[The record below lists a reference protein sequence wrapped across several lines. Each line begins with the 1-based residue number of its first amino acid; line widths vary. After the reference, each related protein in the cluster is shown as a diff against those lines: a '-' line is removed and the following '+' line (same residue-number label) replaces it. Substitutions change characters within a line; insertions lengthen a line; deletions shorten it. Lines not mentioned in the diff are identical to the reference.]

1 MATPKSNNAEL
12 DLWRR
17 MARGVGVVALVFCL
31 VVGVLLTLDWLRAG
45 QAQTVC
51 SEALYTVM
59 AQARQSPDNHTV
71 TLAREMDLVARHA
84 YFSSVEFRRTGIW
97 MLVAGLL
104 VMAGCLHL
112 AARLGRKIDDPR
124 RFPAADPVRAD
135 RQARLALLG
144 TGVVGL
150 LLLALWATICS
161 SPATPRIGLPPA
173 PVTAPGATG
182 TSAGD
187 AALVPR
193 PPELAT
199 SDALPELPW
208 SCFRGPRYGVSLWT
222 NLPVAWDGKR
232 GDGVRWKVALNK
244 PGVSSPV
251 LWGGKLFL
259 TVADEQARAVVAYD
273 AHTGK
278 ELWRQV
284 VADGGTGEDLPKT
297 TDDTGLGASTPACDE
312 NGVYAVFGTGDL
324 VAFTH
329 DGKRMWQVY
338 LRRPNNSYG
347 HASSLWVQESKVYV
361 QYDQADGGR
370 MLAIDARSGST
381 VWEQP
386 RIKEPV
392 WCSPMVVASVD
403 GKPLLLAL
411 GRDTVDAYDAAA
423 GNACWSVEG
432 VSGEVSPSPAY
443 WSGRVLVANAGA
455 RMVCYEL
462 TAKPVKKWE
471 YKDELPDVASP
482 VAAGGLVFL
491 ASSSGPLVCLDATEG
506 RELWKHEYAT
516 GFYASPIVAGNR
528 VYALDRDGVMR
539 IVALE
544 RTFRE
549 IASCPLGEAADATPA
564 FADGRIYIRSK
575 HTLWCLGTK

>member
-1 MATPKSNNAEL
+1 
-12 DLWRR
+12 
-17 MARGVGVVALVFCL
+17 
-31 VVGVLLTLDWLRAG
+31 
-45 QAQTVC
+45 
-51 SEALYTVM
+51 
-59 AQARQSPDNHTV
+59 
-71 TLAREMDLVARHA
+71 
-84 YFSSVEFRRTGIW
+84 
-97 MLVAGLL
+97 
-104 VMAGCLHL
+104 
-112 AARLGRKIDDPR
+112 
-124 RFPAADPVRAD
+124 
-135 RQARLALLG
+135 
-144 TGVVGL
+144 
-150 LLLALWATICS
+150 
-161 SPATPRIGLPPA
+161 
-173 PVTAPGATG
+173 
-182 TSAGD
+182 
-187 AALVPR
+187 
-193 PPELAT
+193 
-199 SDALPELPW
+199 
-208 SCFRGPRYGVSLWT
+208 
-222 NLPVAWDGKR
+222 
-232 GDGVRWKVALNK
+232 
-244 PGVSSPV
+244 
-251 LWGGKLFL
+251 KLFL

-273 AHTGK
+273 AHTGR

-324 VAFTH
+324 VAYTQ

-411 GRDTVDAYDAAA
+411 GRDTVDAYDAVA
-423 GNACWSVEG
+423 GKACWSVDG
-432 VSGEVSPSPAY
+432 VSGEVAPSPAY

-462 TAKPVKKWE
+462 TAKPEKKWE

-491 ASSSGPLVCLDATEG
+491 ASSSGPLVCLDATDG

-564 FADGRIYIRSK
+564 FADGRISWILDPAS
-575 HTLWCLGTK
+575 LPPI